1 MFTIKNIESIF
12 FDSYKINV
20 ELNPGERNAI
30 INYTDNIC
38 MTSDNNL
45 NKSCIKD
52 EVNIS
57 QTNHNILVE
66 QNYINSDSN
75 YSLNNI
81 NYSSDLINISNDGS
95 AKSDDLEI
103 LERVNQNN
111 NIDNVLTNDDSFFLK
126 VSSFAYQLQN
136 IDLEKIKN
144 SSYDLIVIDYAP
156 EDKNVGFSKDQIS
169 YAKNGKK
176 LIFSYLSIGE
186 AENYRWYWKEEW
198 DADNDGFPDK
208 NAPEWLLESN
218 PNWTGNYFI
227 KFWSPEWQ
235 TILFEYINKI
245 IDSGFDGVVLD
256 TVDSYMY
263 FRKERSKDEMKYL
276 VKKISEY
283 SKNKREDFK
292 IVVNGG
298 IELTDDENYINSI
311 DGILKESV
319 FYQNDEAN
327 PKEEIEYVVSTLE
340 RLRNEGKMVF
350 IIEYVKSKE
359 KIEQAYNE
367 SKKHNFLIFFSN
379 PQLDILPKPVK

>member
-1 MFTIKNIESIF
+1 
-12 FDSYKINV
+12 
-20 ELNPGERNAI
+20 
-30 INYTDNIC
+30 